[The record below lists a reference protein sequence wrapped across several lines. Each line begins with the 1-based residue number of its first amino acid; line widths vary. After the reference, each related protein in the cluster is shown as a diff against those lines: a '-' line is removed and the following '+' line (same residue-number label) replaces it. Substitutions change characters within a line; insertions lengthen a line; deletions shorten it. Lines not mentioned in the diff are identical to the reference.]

1 MLMRGCE
8 WGWGGGGGEVM
19 WLGGLK
25 TGWMVRL
32 GWCGCLGVG

>member
-1 MLMRGCE
+1 MS
-8 WGWGGGGGEVM
+8 GGGGEVM
-19 WLGGLK
+19 WFGGLK